1 MNEIRKR
8 EFFQTTLD
16 LASKGWG
23 TTHPNP
29 MVGALIVRDQE
40 ILARGYHEK
49 AGGAHAEVAALEQL
63 DGVSA
68 KGADM
73 FVSLEPCSTT
83 GRTPPCTQA
92 ILDAG
97 IRKVFI
103 GTTDPNPAHAGK
115 GLDLLREAGVD
126 VELAEPDIRMQADR
140 LNFIFNHNQNTDCPL
155 IALKLAE
162 SANGMV
168 SASRGKPTRVTEEDA
183 RNDVMR
189 WRRLFPAIC
198 VGSGTVLADD
208 PSLTARLPEET
219 FCPVRLV
226 FDSTLSTLADTI
238 PDRKIYSDEFSS
250 RTHILTTSQG
260 MNHADSVDRARNLG
274 VSIREMPTDKNGH
287 IELSSIHS
295 VLREVDVNSLYC
307 EGGPTLAQSFLDLGL
322 VDYLFRYRSP
332 KIFDGPDA
340 MPAPDLDSLTIHDSL
355 TQSLGEDHL
364 EHGFL

>member
-1 MNEIRKR
+1 M
-8 EFFQTTLD
+8 
-16 LASKGWG
+16 
-23 TTHPNP
+23 
-29 MVGALIVRDQE
+29 
-40 ILARGYHEK
+40 
-49 AGGAHAEVAALEQL
+49 
-63 DGVSA
+63 
-68 KGADM
+68 
-73 FVSLEPCSTT
+73 
-83 GRTPPCTQA
+83 
-92 ILDAG
+92 
-97 IRKVFI
+97 
-103 GTTDPNPAHAGK
+103 
-115 GLDLLREAGVD
+115 
-126 VELAEPDIRMQADR
+126 
-140 LNFIFNHNQNTDCPL
+140 
-155 IALKLAE
+155 
-162 SANGMV
+162 
-168 SASRGKPTRVTEEDA
+168 
-183 RNDVMR
+183 
-189 WRRLFPAIC
+189 
-198 VGSGTVLADD
+198 GSGTVLADD

-295 VLREVDVNSLYC
+295 VLREVDVNSHC
-307 EGGPTLAQSFLDLGL
+307 EGGPILPNPFWIL

-355 TQSLGEDHL
+355 TQSLGEDHV